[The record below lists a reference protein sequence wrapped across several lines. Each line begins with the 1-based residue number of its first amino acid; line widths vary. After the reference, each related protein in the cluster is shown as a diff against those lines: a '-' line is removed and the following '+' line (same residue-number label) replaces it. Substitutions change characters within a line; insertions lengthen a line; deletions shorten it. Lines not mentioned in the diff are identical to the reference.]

1 VTPARRV
8 WPLLAALMLGAC
20 GSDDPPATRAQSTST
35 TTATS
40 TAPATAPATSTTSS
54 STTAAPAP
62 ATTAAPTTRATTAT
76 TAAGC
81 TLGRQSPP
89 AGAVAANFATALA
102 FAPDGRLFFAERAGT
117 IKVVQDGATRTF
129 GTVATVTT
137 EAGGGYSE
145 RGLLGLAIS
154 PTFATDH
161 YVYTFH
167 SARNRST
174 QEVVR
179 WTDCAGVGRNPE
191 VIVELPAGGN
201 CCHKGGRLAF
211 GPDGKLFVTLGD
223 QFTPAAAAN
232 PSDVRGKVLRY
243 NPDGSVPADNPFGAG
258 NPVWATGF
266 RNPFGLAIA
275 PSGQVA
281 VTSNGPSGDAG
292 SPSTGY
298 DIVATHVTKGSAGQW
313 PSCYGYSHP
322 IRGASCPSYEPEWSS
337 EARAVVPTGATF
349 VNASGPAPY
358 AGKLVFCTL
367 GEGMKVLTDG
377 SPHATVAQGDPGC
390 LLDVEQA
397 PDNALYFSDTDTI
410 HRVG

>member
-1 VTPARRV
+1 MHAR
-8 WPLLAALMLGAC
+8 
-20 GSDDPPATRAQSTST
+20 
-35 TTATS
+35 
-40 TAPATAPATSTTSS
+40 AP
-54 STTAAPAP
+54 
-62 ATTAAPTTRATTAT
+62 
-76 TAAGC
+76 
-81 TLGRQSPP
+81 
-89 AGAVAANFATALA
+89 VAADRPCPAQFATALA

-117 IKVVQDGATRTF
+117 IKVVQGGATRVF

-167 SARNRST
+167 SARNRTT

-179 WTDCAGVGRNPE
+179 WTDCAGEGRNPE
-191 VIVELPAGGN
+191 VIVELPSGPN

-211 GPDGKLFVTLGD
+211 GPDGKLYVTLGD
-223 QFTPAAAAN
+223 QFTPAAAAD

-243 NPDGSVPADNPFGAG
+243 NADGSVPADNPFGAG

-298 DIVATHVTKGSAGQW
+298 DIVATHVTRGSAGQW

-349 VNASGPAPY
+349 VNGAGPAPY

-377 SPHATVAQGDPGC
+377 SPHATVTQGDSGC
-390 LLDVEQA
+390 LLDVEQG

-410 HRVG
+410 HRLG

>member
-1 VTPARRV
+1 MPA
-8 WPLLAALMLGAC
+8 
-20 GSDDPPATRAQSTST
+20 
-35 TTATS
+35 
-40 TAPATAPATSTTSS
+40 
-54 STTAAPAP
+54 TTAAPATTASP
-62 ATTAAPTTRATTAT
+62 ATTAAPTTRATIAT
-76 TAAGC
+76 TTPGC
-81 TLGRQSPP
+81 TIGRQSPP
-89 AGAVAANFATALA
+89 AGAVAARVATALA
-102 FAPDGRLFFAERAGT
+102 FAPDGRLFFAERSGT

-154 PTFATDH
+154 PSFATDH

-167 SARNRST
+167 SARNRTT
-174 QEVVR
+174 QEIVR

-211 GPDGKLFVTLGD
+211 GPDGKLYVTLGD
-223 QFTPAAAAN
+223 QFTPAAAAD

-243 NPDGSVPADNPFGAG
+243 NPDGSVPPDNPFGAG

-292 SPSTGY
+292 SPRTGY
-298 DIVATHVTKGSAGQW
+298 DIVATHVTRGSAGQW
-313 PSCYGYSHP
+313 PSCYGYSHS
-322 IRGASCPSYEPEWSS
+322 IGGASCPAYEPEWSS

-349 VNASGPAPY
+349 VNAAGPAPY

-377 SPHATVAQGDPGC
+377 SPHATVAQGDSGC

>member
-1 VTPARRV
+1 MTPGRRWAGPV
-8 WPLLAALMLGAC
+8 LAALLVGAC
-20 GSDDPPATRAQSTST
+20 GGDDPPATRAQSTP
-35 TTATS
+35 TTA
-40 TAPATAPATSTTSS
+40 ATSTT
-54 STTAAPAP
+54 TVAP
-62 ATTAAPTTRATTAT
+62 ATTAAPAPTTTATPTTRATTT
-76 TAAGC
+76 TAAPAC
-81 TLGRQSPP
+81 ALGRQSPP
-89 AGAVAANFATALA
+89 AGPVAAQFATALA

-117 IKVVQDGATRTF
+117 IKVVQDGATRVF

-161 YVYTFH
+161 HVYTFH
-167 SARNRST
+167 SARNRTT

-191 VIVELPAGGN
+191 VIVELPSGPN

-211 GPDGKLFVTLGD
+211 GPDGKLYVTLGD
-223 QFTPAAAAN
+223 QFTPAAAAD
-232 PSDVRGKVLRY
+232 PSDVRGKLLRY
-243 NPDGSVPADNPFGAG
+243 NPDGGVPADNPFGAG

-298 DIVATHVTKGSAGQW
+298 DIVLTHVTRGSAGQW
-313 PSCYGYSHP
+313 PACYGYSHS
-322 IRGASCPSYEPEWSS
+322 IRGAACPAYEPEWSS

-349 VNASGPAPY
+349 VNGAGPAPY

-377 SPHATVAQGDPGC
+377 SPHATVVQGDRGC
-390 LLDVEQA
+390 LLDVKQA
-397 PDNALYFSDTDTI
+397 PDNALYFSDTETI

>member
-1 VTPARRV
+1 MTSGRRRA
-8 WPLLAALMLGAC
+8 WPLLAALIAGAC
-20 GSDDPPATRAQSTST
+20 GGDDAPATRAQATST
-35 TTATS
+35 TTAAAPTTTAPAPTT
-40 TAPATAPATSTTSS
+40 TAPATTT
-54 STTAAPAP
+54 TTAAACSVP
-62 ATTAAPTTRATTAT
+62 
-76 TAAGC
+76 
-81 TLGRQSPP
+81 RQSPP
-89 AGAVAANFATALA
+89 TGPVDARFATALA

-117 IKVVQDGATRTF
+117 IKVVQGGATRVF

-145 RGLLGLAIS
+145 RGLLGLAIG
-154 PTFATDH
+154 PNFASDRF
-161 YVYTFH
+161 VYTFH
-167 SARNRST
+167 SARNRTT
-174 QEVVR
+174 QEIVR

-191 VIVELPAGGN
+191 VIVELPSGAT

-211 GPDGKLFVTLGD
+211 GPDGKLYVTLGD
-223 QFTPAAAAN
+223 QFTPAAAAD
-232 PSDVRGKVLRY
+232 PTDVRGKVLRY
-243 NPDGSVPADNPFGAG
+243 NPDGGVPADNPFGAG

-298 DIVATHVTKGSAGQW
+298 DIVATHVTRGSAGQW

-322 IRGASCPSYEPEWSS
+322 IRGATCPSYEPEWSS

-367 GEGMKVLTDG
+367 ADGMKVLTDG
-377 SPHATVAQGDPGC
+377 TPHATVAQGDPGC
-390 LLDVEQA
+390 RLDVKQG